1 MAHSITKLKRVLIKI
16 KLLTIQSLKAN
27 RNHIVSAVNN
37 CMFMK
42 TLKKIW
48 NWKIDLIRKYPVW
61 CAYAA
66 WLEGI
71 IIGLIIYHYF
81 FMEKLSCCGVYG

>member
-1 MAHSITKLKRVLIKI
+1 
-16 KLLTIQSLKAN
+16 
-27 RNHIVSAVNN
+27 
-37 CMFMK
+37 MFMK